1 MTEKELNAFLQ
12 SEGDGEPRSFQKG
25 IGVDPKFLYIARG
38 LHLAFGNL
46 AFADCSSHI
55 TRTLYS
61 LLLFLHCIW
70 QLTIG
75 ILLFAVF
82 SRDLSL

>member
-1 MTEKELNAFLQ
+1 MAEKELNAFLQ
-12 SEGDGEPRSFQKG
+12 SEGVGEPRSFQKG
-25 IGVDPKFLYIARG
+25 ISVDPQIFYIARG
-38 LHLAFGNL
+38 LHLNL